1 MKVVEKGIFR
11 VVAKVCVD
19 SADCHVHF
27 GHFPGVGIGF
37 LSKDLD
43 VASVSRVLLNG
54 LYGLNEHS
62 ARTAARVVN
71 AFSFVN

>member
-1 MKVVEKGIFR
+1 MNVVEKSIFQ
-11 VVAKVCVD
+11 VIAKLCVD
-19 SADCHVHF
+19 SADCHIHF
-27 GHFPGVGIGF
+27 GHFPGVGTCF

-43 VASVSRVLLNG
+43 VASVSRVLLNE

-62 ARTAARVVN
+62 ARTAARVIN